1 MTGTPTDPSRSA
13 EVLGDV
19 HGRARLE
26 SGDPVANGRLV
37 PVPES
42 ASAASIEEIGYLTKL
57 DGSFRLSLP
66 AENYTIRVFAD
77 SPSGAP
83 LYGEV
88 TGVVV
93 TAGQDT
99 RADILVT

>member
-1 MTGTPTDPSRSA
+1 MAGTPADPGWSE

-19 HGRARLE
+19 HGWARLE

-37 PVPES
+37 PVPQS
-42 ASAASIEEIGYLTKL
+42 APAVSIEEIGYLTKL
-57 DGSFRLSLP
+57 DGFFRLSLP
-66 AENYTIRVFAD
+66 AETYTIRVFAD

-88 TGVVV
+88 TGVVI
-93 TAGQDT
+93 TAGQET
-99 RADILVT
+99 LADILVT

>member
-1 MTGTPTDPSRSA
+1 MTGTPADPSRSE

-19 HGRARLE
+19 RGRARLE

-37 PVPES
+37 LVPES
-42 ASAASIEEIGYLTKL
+42 APGEGSEEIGYLTRL

-66 AENYTIRVFAD
+66 AETYTIQVFAD
-77 SPSGAP
+77 SPSGVP

-93 TAGQDT
+93 TAGEET
-99 RADILVT
+99 PADILVT